1 MKRTPSD
8 AALTKPEFHARLRA
22 FLATGREVIAPGERA
37 NAPWV
42 WVKSLGN
49 RYYLNADSTRD
60 GVAAYIARVDA
71 EGDSIRWFTVQN
83 ERGRENKVAFGE
95 DQEVIPGFYFYRDIR
110 DPFA

>member
-1 MKRTPSD
+1 MTRTPKD
-8 AALTKPEFHARLRA
+8 AALTKPEFHARLRE
-22 FLATGREVIAPGERA
+22 FLVTNQAVVAPSEHA

-71 EGDSIRWFTVQN
+71 EGDSIRWSVVEN
-83 ERGRENKVAFGE
+83 ERGRVNKAAFGE
-95 DQEVIPGFYFYRDIR
+95 DREVIPGFYLYREIR